1 MLAEKLLKFP
11 VLPRKGIERKMK
23 GKFIR
28 VSEKKQRKKER
39 MEKSPEPNKFNMF
52 LGIRRNIRT
61 KYQQLCNMTVMDK

>member
-28 VSEKKQRKKER
+28 VSEKKQWKKER

-52 LGIRRNIRT
+52 WGCGETSERNINSYVT
-61 KYQQLCNMTVMDK
+61 